1 MPIRSTSLADPPD
14 LRLMG
19 IALHGQEPMQRF
31 TNLTFWS
38 VHAYRYRATLIAGDQ
53 RIEIEPGTV
62 TVLMP
67 GEDLEYHYHGPSQH
81 TFAHFLPSRS
91 TRELRPFRIIY
102 RLGEAFE
109 RFDADFREAVG
120 WFAHERLRARAR
132 VWDLL
137 WRLAE
142 PAAEAA
148 GVASMPP
155 VLSRAMELIELSM
168 TDGVS
173 VTSLADQ
180 VDLSP
185 AHLTRLFRHHLS
197 VSPLQYVLQRRV
209 SRAEHLLK
217 HTTLPV
223 KAIAKE
229 VGIRDLQQF
238 NKLLR
243 HRTGKSPRGLRAT

>member
-1 MPIRSTSLADPPD
+1 MALRSVSLAEPPD

-19 IALHGQEPMQRF
+19 IATHGYEPVQRF

-38 VHAYRYRATLIAGDQ
+38 MHAYRYRATLLAGQ
-53 RIEIEPGTV
+53 ERVEIVPGTV
-62 TVLMP
+62 TILMP
-67 GEDLEYHYHGPSQH
+67 GEDLEYHYLGPSQH
-81 TFAHFLPSRS
+81 TFAHVLPTRS
-91 TRELRPFRIIY
+91 TRELRPFRIVY
-102 RLGEAFE
+102 RLGDAFE

-142 PAAEAA
+142 PAVEQA
-148 GVASMPP
+148 GAASMPP

-168 TDGVS
+168 AAGVS
-173 VTSLADQ
+173 VTSLAEQLD
-180 VDLSP
+180 VSP
-185 AHLTRLFRHHLS
+185 PHLTRLFRQHLH

-243 HRTGKSPRGLRAT
+243 HRTGRSPRGLRSV